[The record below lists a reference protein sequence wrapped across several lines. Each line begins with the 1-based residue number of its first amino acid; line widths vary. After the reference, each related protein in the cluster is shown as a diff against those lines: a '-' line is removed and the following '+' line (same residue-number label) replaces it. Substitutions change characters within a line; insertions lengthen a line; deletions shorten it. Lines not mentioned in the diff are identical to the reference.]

1 MISLFAWKIK
11 VCIVE
16 RDVSS
21 NLYNWILLKFTVYR
35 ATWENYIL
43 YMETHSVHNVSNVLF
58 IFLPL
63 DITWIIPKPIQSWKT
78 ANVRREIP
86 GKMFQHLPLNGAFES
101 RVPTFRQIT
110 EGLLLKNS
118 LRTLRRREKIKTS

>member
-1 MISLFAWKIK
+1 MYQAIFIIESYLNSQFTELHGKTISSIWKHIPCIMYLMYSSYFFPLISL
-11 VCIVE
+11 E
-16 RDVSS
+16 
-21 NLYNWILLKFTVYR
+21 
-35 ATWENYIL
+35 
-43 YMETHSVHNVSNVLF
+43 LF
-58 IFLPL
+58 PSPFKAGKRQTF
-63 DITWIIPKPIQSWKT
+63 DGKYQ
-78 ANVRREIP
+78 